1 MDIDNIEEND
11 SSDHSDINLD
21 NDLNSPLDYDNVH
34 SEQDDAKMKLNQ
46 RCDILFC
53 SRKTNQISDSVN
65 EAYLKLKEWSNILL
79 QPSHRSKQPD
89 TLSSLDLSMDET
101 VWILQHLRDLFAISS
116 EHEQKRLMTMMPST
130 WGRDRIAKWFGSTP
144 HQARQSIKLKSD
156 AGIFS
161 SFEDQRG
168 NKPLDNEVQLMVHNF
183 YTSDEVSRETSCKKQ
198 VIHPQPSRD
207 PIPLRFL
214 HLTIGETLEQFKTM
228 YPTIKIGRSKFFA
241 LRPVWVRE
249 RTPHENYRYN
259 LYNLAHHH
267 ADFNIQASW
276 TFSASGHGKGPCD
289 GLGAVIKSTATQY
302 LLKGG
307 PYVSFSTAKQF
318 FEWCLQ
324 KNDRMVVARPRRTD
338 ISNVAS
344 NHMPEPNRPIEIRWL
359 PSNIVKNEFEELLKP
374 RWDRFSSKDCISG
387 IRDSHQFDADIDGF
401 ISCRHISQSN
411 STTTHKFQIQPA
423 IQSTIS
429 RTLTLSDSNN
439 DLFIIIEDG
448 DDFRLAQMHS
458 FDP

>member
-1 MDIDNIEEND
+1 MPEPNRPIEIRWLPSNIVKNEFEELLKPRWDRFSSKDCISGIRDSHQFDADIDGFISCRHISQSNSTTTHKFQIQPAIQSTISRTLTLSDSNNDLFIIIEDGDDFRLAQMHSFDPKSGMDIDNIEEND

-46 RCDILFC
+46 KCDILFC

-241 LRPVWVRE
+241 LRPVW
-249 RTPHENYRYN
+249 
-259 LYNLAHHH
+259 
-267 ADFNIQASW
+267 
-276 TFSASGHGKGPCD
+276 
-289 GLGAVIKSTATQY
+289 
-302 LLKGG
+302 
-307 PYVSFSTAKQF
+307 
-318 FEWCLQ
+318 
-324 KNDRMVVARPRRTD
+324 
-338 ISNVAS
+338 
-344 NHMPEPNRPIEIRWL
+344 
-359 PSNIVKNEFEELLKP
+359 
-374 RWDRFSSKDCISG
+374 
-387 IRDSHQFDADIDGF
+387 
-401 ISCRHISQSN
+401 
-411 STTTHKFQIQPA
+411 
-423 IQSTIS
+423 
-429 RTLTLSDSNN
+429 
-439 DLFIIIEDG
+439 
-448 DDFRLAQMHS
+448 
-458 FDP
+458 

>member
-249 RTPHENYRYN
+249 RTPHENC
-259 LYNLAHHH
+259 LCIHHSN
-267 ADFNIQASW
+267 ADLLLQAS
-276 TFSASGHGKGPCD
+276 
-289 GLGAVIKSTATQY
+289 
-302 LLKGG
+302 
-307 PYVSFSTAKQF
+307 
-318 FEWCLQ
+318 
-324 KNDRMVVARPRRTD
+324 N
-338 ISNVAS
+338 
-344 NHMPEPNRPIEIRWL
+344 
-359 PSNIVKNEFEELLKP
+359 
-374 RWDRFSSKDCISG
+374 SS
-387 IRDSHQFDADIDGF
+387 
-401 ISCRHISQSN
+401 
-411 STTTHKFQIQPA
+411 P
-423 IQSTIS
+423 
-429 RTLTLSDSNN
+429 
-439 DLFIIIEDG
+439 
-448 DDFRLAQMHS
+448 
-458 FDP
+458 